1 MDINFYIW
9 LISTLGVTAF
19 AWAILS
25 GRVKWEVTH
34 LKRFILVLVSGLF
47 QIFFSGYLLLE
58 LSGAD
63 LGWHITSDNVMFA
76 PGILVFL
83 VSGYLTASYYLGD
96 RQKNNALYDEYTA
109 LRCYKTATAGYAING
124 VGIFVL
130 FSIQDWSNWV
140 LSNANSMIYQ
150 IAAFAWL
157 TFGVL
162 LVIFSIGDY
171 REWVHGQES

>member
-9 LISTLGVTAF
+9 LIATLGVTAF
-19 AWAILS
+19 AWVILS
-25 GRVKWEVTH
+25 GKVNWEVTH
-34 LKRFILVLVSGLF
+34 LKRFILVFVSGLF
-47 QIFFSGYLLLE
+47 QILFAGFLLLE

-63 LGWHITSDNVMFA
+63 IGWYITSNNVMFA
-76 PGILVFL
+76 PGIFVFL

-109 LRCYKTATAGYAING
+109 LRYYKTAALGYAING

-130 FSIQDWSNWV
+130 FSIQDWSNWSFE
-140 LSNANSMIYQ
+140 LANNMIYQ

-157 TFGVL
+157 IFGML
-162 LVIFSIGDY
+162 LVWFSVGDY
-171 REWVHGQES
+171 KESKSG

>member
-19 AWAILS
+19 VWAILS
-25 GRVKWEVTH
+25 GGVKWEVTH
-34 LKRFILVLVSGLF
+34 LKRFILVFISGLF
-47 QIFFSGYLLLE
+47 QIFFAGYLLLE

-63 LGWHITSDNVMFA
+63 LGWHITSDNIMFA

-83 VSGYLTASYYLGD
+83 VSGYLTASYYFGD

-109 LRCYKTATAGYAING
+109 LRYYKTAALGYAING

-130 FSIQDWSNWV
+130 FSIQDWSNWSFE
-140 LSNANSMIYQ
+140 LANNMIYQ

-157 TFGVL
+157 IFGML
-162 LVIFSIGDY
+162 LVWFSWYLAI
-171 REWVHGQES
+171 